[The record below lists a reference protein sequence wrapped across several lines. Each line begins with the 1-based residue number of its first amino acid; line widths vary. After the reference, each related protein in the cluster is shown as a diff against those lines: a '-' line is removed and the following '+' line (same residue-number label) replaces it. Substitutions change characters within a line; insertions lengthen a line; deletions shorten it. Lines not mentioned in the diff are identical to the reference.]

1 MRWIFIICL
10 TFNGITQGNNIDILF
25 KKISTIQ
32 HEKSIME
39 NKIKQLEEDVWN
51 LERRK
56 KWKQKVQKLTV
67 LSKLLVDWLN
77 DGIISSRDRFIRN
90 IW

>member
-56 KWKQKVQKLTV
+56 K
-67 LSKLLVDWLN
+67 
-77 DGIISSRDRFIRN
+77 
-90 IW
+90 